1 MRASCIKVLPI
12 DRYAFAMDKEGDMTT
27 TTTIGMREYERFT
40 PSVQEAFRAA
50 QRLAFSMGT
59 HAVDPEH
66 LLIAIILQG
75 DERVTQVL
83 DNLGMDVK
91 TIRDRVAEIARSGE
105 MAAQESSELP
115 LSRDAQES
123 VNWALAFVAHMH
135 GIAVFPDYLL
145 LGVLRH
151 RRIQPLLAF
160 LLPSL
165 ESLRNPLVQEADAA
179 YTAYIDQL
187 IDTRVRDQSIISYG
201 RGKGRRVLR
210 KFERPGVT
218 FIDVIGLDRA
228 KRETQDII
236 EYLKAS
242 PAFQQTGGRFPHGA
256 LLTGSTGNERRLLA
270 QAIAGEA
277 VVPLVTF
284 SMTALVEL
292 LVDLHRGELRM
303 EDLELPTRECSF
315 FRRGSIAEKG
325 QRYIQYIFQQAKAV
339 APSVLLIEDIDMLA
353 RLEKNGGREQLL
365 YQLLSEMDALDK
377 HYRMVVMASAGRPGD
392 VDGTLL
398 RPGRFE
404 LRIVLENTSAV
415 SQTEAG
421 EFCSG
426 CKREVQP
433 EWLYCVYCGLRLVQ
447 TCLHCGALRPAIA
460 SARFCSSC
468 GAAFQ

>member
-1 MRASCIKVLPI
+1 
-12 DRYAFAMDKEGDMTT
+12 MTT
-27 TTTIGMREYERFT
+27 TIVNVREYERFT
-40 PSVQEAFRAA
+40 PAAQEAFHAA

-59 HAVDPEH
+59 PAVDPEH
-66 LLIAIILQG
+66 LLIAIILQD

-83 DNLGMDVK
+83 DNLGIDVK
-91 TIRDRVAEIARSGE
+91 TIRDRVAEIARSDE
-105 MAAQESSELP
+105 MAAKESSELP

-123 VNWALAFVAHMH
+123 VNWALAFIAHMH
-135 GIAVFPDYLL
+135 GIAVFPDHLL

-187 IDTRVRDQSIISYG
+187 IETRVRDQSIISYG
-201 RGKGRRVLR
+201 RGGRRILR
-210 KFERPGVT
+210 KFERPVVT
-218 FIDVIGLDRA
+218 FIDVMGLDRA
-228 KRETQDII
+228 KREAQDII

-242 PAFQQTGGRFPHGA
+242 PVFQQTGGRFPHGV
-256 LLTGSTGNERRLLA
+256 LLTGSTGNERRLLV
-270 QAIAGEA
+270 QALAGEA
-277 VVPLVTF
+277 VVPLVMF
-284 SMTALVEL
+284 SMAALVEL
-292 LVDLHRGELRM
+292 LVDLNRGELRM
-303 EDLELPTRECSF
+303 EDLELPARECSF

-325 QRYIQYIFQQAKAV
+325 QRYIQYLFQQAKAV
-339 APSVLLIEDIDMLA
+339 SPDVLLIEDIDALA
-353 RLEKNGGREQLL
+353 RLEKDGRREPLL

-392 VDGTLL
+392 VDSSLL

-404 LRIVLENTSAV
+404 QRIVLENMPIA

-433 EWLYCVYCGLRLVQ
+433 QWLYCVYCGLRLMQ
-447 TCLHCGALRPAIA
+447 TCTHCSALRPAIA
-460 SARFCSSC
+460 GARFCSSC